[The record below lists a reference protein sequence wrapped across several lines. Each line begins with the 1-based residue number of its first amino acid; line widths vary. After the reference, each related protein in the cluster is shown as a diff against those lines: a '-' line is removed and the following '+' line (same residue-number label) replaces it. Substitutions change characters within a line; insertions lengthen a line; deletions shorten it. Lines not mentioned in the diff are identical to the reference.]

1 MQPLTTREGTGYVLS
16 PERYDAGVNRLDA
29 LERMWAD
36 LEARQAAIPGEL
48 QALREAG
55 KEKTVKFRELM
66 AKKLTDRSL
75 LLRLEEAGLAE
86 P

>member
-16 PERYDAGVNRLDA
+16 PERYDAGVNRLGA

-48 QALREAG
+48 QALREALERPRAG
-55 KEKTVKFRELM
+55 EPAVRP
-66 AKKLTDRSL
+66 
-75 LLRLEEAGLAE
+75 LEEDKK
-86 P
+86 

>member
-1 MQPLTTREGTGYVLS
+1 MEPLTTREGTGYVLS
-16 PERYDAGVNRLDA
+16 PERYDAGVNRLGA

-36 LEARQAAIPGEL
+36 L

-66 AKKLTDRSL
+66 AEKLTNAAILSA
-75 LLRLEEAGLAE
+75 LERAE
-86 P
+86 RWG

>member
-1 MQPLTTREGTGYVLS
+1 MEPLTIREGTGYVLS
-16 PERYDAGVNRLDA
+16 PERYDAGVNRLGA

-48 QALREAG
+48 QALRDAG

-66 AKKLTDRSL
+66 AEKLTNAAILSA
-75 LLRLEEAGLAE
+75 LERAE
-86 P
+86 RWG

>member
-1 MQPLTTREGTGYVLS
+1 MQALTTREGTGYVLS
-16 PERYDAGVNRLDA
+16 PERYDAGVNRLGA

-55 KEKTVKFRELM
+55 KEKTVKFGELM
-66 AKKLTDRSL
+66 AEKLTNAAILSA
-75 LLRLEEAGLAE
+75 LERAE
-86 P
+86 RWG

>member
-16 PERYDAGVNRLDA
+16 PERYDAGVNRLGA

-55 KEKTVKFRELM
+55 QEKTVKFRELM
-66 AKKLTDRSL
+66 AEKLTNAAILSA
-75 LLRLEEAGLAE
+75 LERAE
-86 P
+86 RWG

>member
-1 MQPLTTREGTGYVLS
+1 MQPLTTREGTGYALS
-16 PERYDAGVNRLDA
+16 PERYDAGVNRLGA

-66 AKKLTDRSL
+66 AEKLTNAAILSA
-75 LLRLEEAGLAE
+75 LERAE
-86 P
+86 RWG

>member
-1 MQPLTTREGTGYVLS
+1 MEPLTTLEGTGYVLS
-16 PERYDAGVNRLDA
+16 PERYDAGVNRLGS

-66 AKKLTDRSL
+66 AEKLTNAAILSA
-75 LLRLEEAGLAE
+75 LERAE
-86 P
+86 RWG

>member
-16 PERYDAGVNRLDA
+16 PERYDAGVNRLGA

-48 QALREAG
+48 QALRDAG

-66 AKKLTDRSL
+66 AEKLTNAAILSA
-75 LLRLEEAGLAE
+75 LERAE
-86 P
+86 RWG

>member
-1 MQPLTTREGTGYVLS
+1 MEPLTTREGTGYALS
-16 PERYDAGVNRLDA
+16 PERYDAGVNRLGA

-66 AKKLTDRSL
+66 AEKLTNAAILSA
-75 LLRLEEAGLAE
+75 LERAE
-86 P
+86 RWG

>member
-16 PERYDAGVNRLDA
+16 PERYDAGVRRLGA

-36 LEARQAAIPGEL
+36 LEARHAAIPGEL

-66 AKKLTDRSL
+66 AEKLTNAAILSA
-75 LLRLEEAGLAE
+75 LERAE
-86 P
+86 RWG